1 MDEQSAKRQGLEIHR
16 RDMAFLRGFVTCT
29 NCGSN
34 YNASNPSEKTFCQ
47 MYSRPVNPDDTER
60 NIFHA
65 EACDQWVPDGLD
77 RSKVVTPEHRYRY
90 DD

>member
-16 RDMAFLRGFVTCT
+16 RDMAFVRGFVTCT
-29 NCGSN
+29 NCAAN
-34 YNASNPSEKTFCQ
+34 YNASNRSEKTFCQ
-47 MYSRPVNPDDTER
+47 MYSKSIDPSDTER

-65 EACDQWVPDGLD
+65 EACEQWVPDGLD
-77 RSKVVTPEHRYRY
+77 RSQVVNPPHRYWY